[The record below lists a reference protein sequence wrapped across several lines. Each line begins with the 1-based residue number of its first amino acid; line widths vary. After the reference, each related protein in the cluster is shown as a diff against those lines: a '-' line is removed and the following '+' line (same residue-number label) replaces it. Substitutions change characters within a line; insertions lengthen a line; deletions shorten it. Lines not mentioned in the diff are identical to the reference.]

1 MSNWFCINMGDGMF
15 ADQPLEVLQKQF
27 EQYIQQEGNSQLM
40 AAFFRHESE
49 GSLHC
54 SVKVYLTPSAVD
66 FANARNASSCMKPG
80 PEGLSLLS
88 GSIDVWQEQFPHYHD

>member
-1 MSNWFCINMGDGMF
+1 MGDGMF
-15 ADQPLEVLQKQF
+15 ADQPLEMLQKQF
-27 EQYIQQEGNSQLM
+27 EQYIEQEGNSQLM

-88 GSIDVWQEQFPHYHD
+88 GSIDVWQEQFPHYHY